1 MIQGI
6 ILDRAI
12 KLLASQFKLEKI
24 LKYVEEPNDADER
37 NKDAIIEKIFDDEL
51 QEKIV
56 KKLNDNIDIPFI
68 SEKTEEK
75 ALNAIY
81 DSIEDVVK
89 SVMKEKL

>member
-1 MIQGI
+1 M
-6 ILDRAI
+6 
-12 KLLASQFKLEKI
+12 SF
-24 LKYVEEPNDADER
+24 LKDMLNE

-68 SEKTEEK
+68 SEATEEK

>member
-1 MIQGI
+1 MSFVKD
-6 ILDRAI
+6 L
-12 KLLASQFKLEKI
+12 LEKH
-24 LKYVEEPNDADER
+24 KDELV
-37 NKDAIIEKIFDDEL
+37 AKIFDDEL

-56 KKLNDNIDIPFI
+56 KKLNENIDIPFI

-89 SVMKEKL
+89 SAMKEKL

>member
-1 MIQGI
+1 M
-6 ILDRAI
+6 
-12 KLLASQFKLEKI
+12 SF
-24 LKYVEEPNDADER
+24 LKDMLND

>member
-1 MIQGI
+1 M
-6 ILDRAI
+6 L
-12 KLLASQFKLEKI
+12 
-24 LKYVEEPNDADER
+24 ND

-56 KKLNDNIDIPFI
+56 KKLNANIDIPFI